1 MQGIFYK
8 KVAVIT
14 LPILLQYLLDAA
26 VNSADVLM
34 LNYVGQTAISAA
46 ALATQYSSILYMVFY
61 GMGAGAQIL
70 AAQYYGKGDL
80 KSVSRV
86 LPKKHTFPG
95 CMPNLST
102 KK

>member
-1 MQGIFYK
+1 MDKKNFYK

-34 LNYVGQTAISAA
+34 LNYVGQASISAA

-61 GMGAGAQIL
+61 GLGAGAQIL
-70 AAQYYGKGDL
+70 AAQYYGKGDM
-80 KSVSRV
+80 KSVSKVQGIALR
-86 LPKKHTFPG
+86 
-95 CMPNLST
+95 
-102 KK
+102 